1 MATVQKA
8 LPAGRQKQSWK
19 RYAAI
24 WARNEELSL
33 VLILAIVV
41 GFFLIVEPAS
51 RQGKVYWDLL
61 WEISPTLIAAV
72 GITMLMLAAQFDLSI
87 GSMLAF
93 TGVATITA
101 MNRTDNM
108 WAGIAIGLA
117 TGPLIGAINGF
128 LVTWVGMQSLMTTLG
143 MMFTLR
149 GLVYVYTNKTPVVD
163 ENQFTQFT
171 RLWFGKIGP
180 IRTPVILAL
189 LLIAIA
195 WYVLT
200 KTEYGRNIYA
210 IGGNQQA
217 ARISGI
223 PVRRV
228 MFSLFVISSCCAAI
242 AGLLV
247 AAQTDTGYF
256 DAGVQGF
263 ELTVIAAVVL
273 GGVSM
278 AGGQGNMI
286 SAALAVVILGMIGK
300 GMRLMGIHTTQ
311 QLLVIGVVMLA
322 AVYYH
327 RTRRRIAVRLRNE
340 GY

>member
-1 MATVQKA
+1 MATVTPA
-8 LPAGRQKQSWK
+8 LAAPSPKQGWK
-19 RYAAI
+19 RYAAF

-33 VLILAIVV
+33 VLILALVV
-41 GFFLIVEPAS
+41 GFFLAVEPAT

-61 WEISPTLIAAV
+61 WEISPTLIAAI

-93 TGVATITA
+93 TGVATVTA

-108 WAGIAIGLA
+108 WIGILVGLL
-117 TGPLIGAINGF
+117 TGPLIGLINGV
-128 LVTWVGMQSLMTTLG
+128 LVTYVGMQSLMTTLG
-143 MMFTLR
+143 MMFGLR

-163 ENQFTQFT
+163 HNQFTQFT
-171 RLWFGKIGP
+171 RLWFGKVGP
-180 IRTPVILAL
+180 VRLPVILAL
-189 LLIAIA
+189 VLILIA
-195 WYVLT
+195 WYVLSQ
-200 KTEYGRNIYA
+200 TEYGRNIYA
-210 IGGNQQA
+210 IGGNSQA
-217 ARISGI
+217 ARVSGI
-223 PVRRV
+223 SVRTIV
-228 MFSLFVISSCCAAI
+228 FSLFVISSCCAAV
-242 AGLLV
+242 AGLLM

-278 AGGQGNMI
+278 AGGQGNI
-286 SAALAVVILGMIGK
+286 LSAGLAVVILGMIGK
-300 GMRLMGIHTTQ
+300 GMRLMGINTTQ
-311 QLLVIGVVMLA
+311 QLLVVGVAMLA

-327 RTRRRIAVRLRNE
+327 RTRRRMAVRLRNE

>member
-1 MATVQKA
+1 MATVHGA
-8 LPAGRQKQSWK
+8 LSGHPEKQGKK

-33 VLILAIVV
+33 VLILGLVV

-93 TGVATITA
+93 TGVVTVTA

-108 WAGIAIGLA
+108 WLGILIGLA
-117 TGPLIGAINGF
+117 TGPLIGLINGF
-128 LVTWVGMQSLMTTLG
+128 LITYVGMQSLMTTLG
-143 MMFTLR
+143 MMFALR

-163 ENQFTQFT
+163 ENRFDQFT
-171 RLWFGKIGP
+171 RLWFGKVGP
-180 IRTPVILAL
+180 IRAPVILAFVI
-189 LLIAIA
+189 IAIA
-195 WYVLT
+195 WYVLSH
-200 KTEYGRNIYA
+200 TEYGRNIYA
-210 IGGNQQA
+210 IGGNAQA
-217 ARISGI
+217 ARVSGI
-223 PVRRV
+223 PVRAI

-242 AGLLV
+242 GGMLV

-278 AGGQGNMI
+278 MGGQGNMI

-311 QLLVIGVVMLA
+311 QLLVVGVVMLA

-327 RTRRRIAVRLRNE
+327 RVRRRTAVRLRSE

>member
-1 MATVQKA
+1 MATVQRA
-8 LPAGRQKQSWK
+8 LPAQEPRQGWK

-33 VLILAIVV
+33 LLILAVVV
-41 GFFLIVEPAS
+41 GFFLIAEPAT
-51 RQGKVYWDLL
+51 RQRKVYWDLL

-93 TGVATITA
+93 TGVATVTA
-101 MNRTDNM
+101 MNRTDSM
-108 WAGIAIGLA
+108 WIGIAVGLA

-128 LVTWVGMQSLMTTLG
+128 LVTYVGMQSLMTTLG
-143 MMFTLR
+143 MMFALR

-180 IRTPVILAL
+180 IRAPVILAV
-189 LLIAIA
+189 LLIALA
-195 WYVLT
+195 WYVLSQ
-200 KTEYGRNIYA
+200 TEFGRNIYA
-210 IGGNQQA
+210 IGGNEQA
-217 ARISGI
+217 ARVSGI
-223 PVRRV
+223 SVRAI
-228 MFSLFVISSCCAAI
+228 MFSLFVISSCCAAV

-278 AGGQGNMI
+278 AGGQGNII

-300 GMRLMGIHTTQ
+300 GMRLMGINTTQ
-311 QLLVIGVVMLA
+311 QLLVVGVVMLA

-327 RTRRRIAVRLRNE
+327 RSRRRIAVRLRNE

>member
-1 MATVQKA
+1 MATVQQTI
-8 LPAGRQKQSWK
+8 PAEETKQGWK
-19 RYAAI
+19 KVAAV

-33 VLILAIVV
+33 LLILGLVV

-51 RQGKVYWDLL
+51 RQRLVYWDLL
-61 WEISPTLIAAV
+61 WEVAPTLIAAV

-108 WAGIAIGLA
+108 WLGILVGLA
-117 TGPLIGAINGF
+117 TGPLIGIINGF
-128 LVTWVGMQSLMTTLG
+128 LVTYVGMQSLMTTLG

-171 RLWFGKIGP
+171 KLWFGKIGP
-180 IRTPVILAL
+180 VRIPVLIAL
-189 LLIAIA
+189 VLIAIA
-195 WYVLT
+195 WYVLSQ
-200 KTEYGRNIYA
+200 TEYGRNIYA
-210 IGGNQQA
+210 IGGNAQA
-217 ARISGI
+217 ARVSGI
-223 PVRRV
+223 PVRLIV
-228 MFSLFVISSCCAAI
+228 FSLFVISSCCAAL

-278 AGGQGNMI
+278 AGGQGNII
-286 SAALAVVILGMIGK
+286 SAALAVLILGMIGK
-300 GMRLMGIHTTQ
+300 GMRLMGINTTQ
-311 QLLVIGVVMLA
+311 QLLVVGVVMLA

-327 RTRRRIAVRLRNE
+327 RVRRRTAVRLRNE

>member
-1 MATVQKA
+1 MATVQGA
-8 LPAGRQKQSWK
+8 LPAQQPKQGWK
-19 RYAAI
+19 RFAAI

-33 VLILAIVV
+33 LLILAIVV
-41 GFFLIVEPAS
+41 GFFLIFEPAS

-93 TGVATITA
+93 TGVATVTA
-101 MNRTDNM
+101 MNVTDNM
-108 WAGIAIGLA
+108 WLGILVGLA
-117 TGPLIGAINGF
+117 TGPLIGLINGF
-128 LVTWVGMQSLMTTLG
+128 LITYVGMQSLMTTLG
-143 MMFTLR
+143 MMFALR

-163 ENQFTQFT
+163 ENRFTQFT
-171 RLWFGKIGP
+171 RLWFGKVGP
-180 IRTPVILAL
+180 VRTPVILAIVI
-189 LLIAIA
+189 IAIA
-195 WYVLT
+195 WYVLSH
-200 KTEYGRNIYA
+200 TEYGRNIYA
-210 IGGNQQA
+210 IGGNAQA
-217 ARISGI
+217 ARVSGI
-223 PVRRV
+223 PVRAI
-228 MFSLFVISSCCAAI
+228 MFSLFVISSCCAAVG
-242 AGLLV
+242 GLLV

-278 AGGQGNMI
+278 MGGQGNMI

-311 QLLVIGVVMLA
+311 QLLVVGVVMLA

-327 RTRRRIAVRLRNE
+327 RVRRRMAVRLRNE

>member
-1 MATVQKA
+1 MATAQQA
-8 LPAGRQKQSWK
+8 LPVERQKQGWK

-33 VLILAIVV
+33 LLILGLVV
-41 GFFLIVEPAS
+41 GFFLIFEPAT
-51 RQGKVYWDLL
+51 RQRKVYFDLL
-61 WEISPTLIAAV
+61 WEVSPTLIAAG

-143 MMFTLR
+143 MMFALR

-180 IRTPVILAL
+180 VRLPVLLAIV
-189 LLIAIA
+189 LIAIA

-200 KTEYGRNIYA
+200 QTEYGRNIYA
-210 IGGNQQA
+210 IGGNEQA
-217 ARISGI
+217 ARVSGI
-223 PVRRV
+223 PVRRI

-278 AGGQGNMI
+278 AGGQGNI
-286 SAALAVVILGMIGK
+286 VSAALAVVILGMIGK
-300 GMRLMGIHTTQ
+300 GMRLMSIHTTQ

>member
-1 MATVQKA
+1 MATVQQA
-8 LPAGRQKQSWK
+8 MPAQQPKQGWK

-33 VLILAIVV
+33 LLILGIVV
-41 GFFLIVEPAS
+41 GFFLIFEPAS

-93 TGVATITA
+93 TGVATVTA

-143 MMFTLR
+143 MMFALR

-171 RLWFGKIGP
+171 KLWFGKIGP
-180 IRTPVILAL
+180 IRLPVILAL
-189 LLIAIA
+189 VLIAIA
-195 WYVLT
+195 WYVLS

-210 IGGNQQA
+210 IGGNEQA
-217 ARISGI
+217 ARVSGI
-223 PVRRV
+223 PVRRI
-228 MFSLFVISSCCAAI
+228 MFSLFVISSCCAAG

>member
-108 WAGIAIGLA
+108 WTGIAIGLA

>member
-1 MATVQKA
+1 MATVQQA
-8 LPAGRQKQSWK
+8 LPVKEPRQGWK

-33 VLILAIVV
+33 LLILAIVV
-41 GFFLIVEPAS
+41 GFFLAVEPVT
-51 RQGKVYWDLL
+51 RQRKVYWDLL

-93 TGVATITA
+93 AGVATVTA
-101 MNRTDNM
+101 MNRTDSM
-108 WAGIAIGLA
+108 WIGIAIGLA
-117 TGPLIGAINGF
+117 TGPLIGLINGF
-128 LVTWVGMQSLMTTLG
+128 LVTYVGMQSLMTTLG
-143 MMFTLR
+143 MMFALR

-163 ENQFTQFT
+163 ENQFAQFT
-171 RLWFGKIGP
+171 RLWFGKVGP
-180 IRTPVILAL
+180 IRVPVILAL
-189 LLIAIA
+189 LLIALA
-195 WYVLT
+195 WYVLSQ
-200 KTEYGRNIYA
+200 TEFGRNIYA
-210 IGGNQQA
+210 IGGNEQA
-217 ARISGI
+217 ARVSGI
-223 PVRRV
+223 SVRAI
-228 MFSLFVISSCCAAI
+228 MFCLFVISSCCAAL

-278 AGGQGNMI
+278 AGGQGNII

-300 GMRLMGIHTTQ
+300 GMRLMGINTTQ
-311 QLLVIGVVMLA
+311 QLLVVGVVMLA

-327 RTRRRIAVRLRNE
+327 RSRRRIAVRLRNE